1 MLSPMFDHDGR
12 VAYIIPWATDIT
24 DRKKAENELLEKQEQ
39 LRLAL
44 EAADQGTWE
53 FKLNNR
59 LINISQRLAFIF
71 GLESPDQLTSEEN
84 WRNFVIEQDQLLIQT
99 AIQIAMVPKNWTM
112 C

>member
-71 GLESPDQLTSEEN
+71 AL
-84 WRNFVIEQDQLLIQT
+84 R
-99 AIQIAMVPKNWTM
+99 AQIN
-112 C
+112 